1 VDIKNMML
9 FKEIMNSL
17 GNDDNPYFLVNNI
30 NTDYFLKE
38 GYYEIIDAN
47 DNQYS
52 VHVGKDLYIADGQV
66 IKDASGL
73 VRVQG
78 VELPCFMAIR
88 NYPTLSGNTNNEAY
102 LEIESDFE
110 NAGSSEAIKHLEK

>member
-1 VDIKNMML
+1 MDIKNIML

-38 GYYEIIDAN
+38 GYYEIVDAN

-52 VHVGKDLYIADGQV
+52 VHVGEDLYIADGQV
-66 IKDASGL
+66 IRDASGY
-73 VRVQG
+73 VRLQG
-78 VELPCFMAIR
+78 VELPCKVAIR
-88 NYPTLSGNTNNEAY
+88 DYPTLSGNTSGETY
-102 LEIESDFE
+102 LELVSNFD
-110 NAGSSEAIKHLEK
+110 NSGSTVATKSLIK